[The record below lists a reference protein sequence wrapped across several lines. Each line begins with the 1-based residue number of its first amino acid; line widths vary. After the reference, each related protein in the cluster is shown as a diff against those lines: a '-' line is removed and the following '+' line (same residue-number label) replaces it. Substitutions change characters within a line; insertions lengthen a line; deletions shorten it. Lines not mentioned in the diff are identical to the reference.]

1 MKNFTY
7 YQPKTVPAAVG
18 LLEAKWGKAELLA
31 GGTDLHDR
39 QKEYIDQPEKIISL
53 GGLGDAFRKIG
64 EIAPPGAFPPSAVI
78 GAGVTLAEIAANEM
92 IRRVYPA
99 MAQAAGMI
107 AGPQIRNMGTLGG
120 SLCQRNRCWY
130 YRDEK
135 VKCLLKGGDKSFAP
149 PADAENRYHAIFTQG
164 HKCVIVNPS
173 TLAPVLIA
181 LGGSAKVVGPKGE
194 REVPFEKLY
203 QAPSSAD
210 QREHT
215 LEPNEVLVSVTCGGA
230 PEQFLTIKNAHYEVR
245 QKESSDWPIVQAVA
259 AIWMKENTVHSA
271 RVVLGHVAP
280 TPVVAI
286 EASELLKG
294 KEITEDLAAHA
305 GKAAVKGAKPLG
317 QNAYKVRLAEV
328 AVKRAILA
336 AVGKKYWEG

>member
-53 GGLGDAFRKIG
+53 GGLGEAFRRIG

-130 YRDEK
+130 FRDEPTM
-135 VKCLLKGGDKSFAP
+135 CLLKGGDKCYAI
-149 PADAENRYHAIFTQG
+149 DGENRYHAVFTMGQ
-164 HKCVIVNPS
+164 KCVISSPS
-173 TLAPVLIA
+173 TLATALLA
-181 LGGSAKVVGPKGE
+181 LGATANVLGPKGK
-194 REVPFEKLY
+194 R
-203 QAPSSAD
+203 
-210 QREHT
+210 
-215 LEPNEVLVSVTCGGA
+215 
-230 PEQFLTIKNAHYEVR
+230 
-245 QKESSDWPIVQAVA
+245 
-259 AIWMKENTVHSA
+259 
-271 RVVLGHVAP
+271 
-280 TPVVAI
+280 PV
-286 EASELLKG
+286 KM
-294 KEITEDLAAHA
+294 T
-305 GKAAVKGAKPLG
+305 
-317 QNAYKVRLAEV
+317 
-328 AVKRAILA
+328 
-336 AVGKKYWEG
+336 